1 MKSPPNYRHYQ
12 RPMCMNCKHYIGSW
26 HGYLLQDECE
36 IYHVLVAAYAT
47 CDEFEE
53 KPKYTEPV
61 EIKDWLKCARDNDGK

>member
-12 RPMCMNCKHYIGSW
+12 KPMCMACKHYIGSW
-26 HGYLLQDECE
+26 HGYLSQDECD
-36 IYHVLVAAYAT
+36 IYHVLVEAYAT

-61 EIKDWLKCARDNDGK
+61 EIKDWLKCARDKDG